1 MAASGPSRVA
11 ASVTDSTSSGTSTVA
26 VAANAIWL
34 SGGAV
39 NACGKAAAGWAV
51 AAPEAA
57 AKASATISREAMRSM
72 GGRWRVEPE

>member
-51 AAPEAA
+51 AAPDKA
-57 AKASATISREAMRSM
+57 AKPNTTISREATRPM
-72 GGRWRVEPE
+72 GERCKFEPG